1 MTDPIDPSVRSAE
14 SRSSRCS
21 RSKSSRRAAGAI
33 GRRGLVALLL
43 AVSLAA
49 TTACRTPGAGA
60 SDNPHDPK
68 AQLAR
73 LLTAW
78 QSAHRDGD
86 RCEQRRPDETPLVD
100 CERIRMQMERLAIAF
115 PNDPD
120 VLLANA
126 VVAFEA
132 GRPESAEKDL
142 DALRRI
148 DPIQPEATLL
158 RARIAI
164 TEGNLRLAR
173 RVLDEQIELTPDHA
187 GLRELSSSIHFL
199 EERYDEAAFEL
210 EIASRLGAPA
220 WRVAYHRGL
229 IFEAVGRDPEAAS
242 SYRVALEL
250 EPDFDPAR
258 SRLRAL
264 AVTGDARP

>member
-132 GRPESAEKDL
+132 
-142 DALRRI
+142 
-148 DPIQPEATLL
+148 
-158 RARIAI
+158 
-164 TEGNLRLAR
+164 
-173 RVLDEQIELTPDHA
+173 
-187 GLRELSSSIHFL
+187 L
-199 EERYDEAAFEL
+199 EELMQWHRQGLLKYRET
-210 EIASRLGAPA
+210 IAEGIENAP
-220 WRVAYHRGL
+220 
-229 IFEAVGRDPEAAS
+229 
-242 SYRVALEL
+242 
-250 EPDFDPAR
+250 
-258 SRLRAL
+258 RAL
-264 AVTGDARP
+264 INMLSGGNYGKQVVRLTAAAR

>member
-1 MTDPIDPSVRSAE
+1 MADPTARAVRSE
-14 SRSSRCS
+14 SSDRLQ
-21 RSKSSRRAAGAI
+21 
-33 GRRGLVALLL
+33 LVRPLPHPHALALLLL
-43 AVSLAA
+43 AVVLAW
-49 TTACRTPGAGA
+49 TAGCRTPSPAAAG
-60 SDNPHDPK
+60 NPHDPR
-68 AQLAR
+68 AQLAT
-73 LLTAW
+73 LLSAW
-78 QSAHRDGD
+78 HSAHRDGGT
-86 RCEQRRPDETPLVD
+86 CEQRRPEETPLVD
-100 CERIRMQMERLAIAF
+100 CEHLRKQIERLAIAF

-132 GRPESAEKDL
+132 GRPEEAEKDL

-164 TEGNLRLAR
+164 SEGNLRLAR
-173 RVLDEQIELTPDHA
+173 RMLDEQIELTPDHA
-187 GLRELSSSIHFL
+187 GLRELSSSVLYL
-199 EERYDEAAFEL
+199 EERYDEAGFEL

-229 IFEAVGRDPEAAS
+229 IFEATGRDSEAENA
-242 SYRVALEL
+242 YRVALEL
-250 EPDFDPAR
+250 EPAFDPAR

-264 AVTGDARP
+264 AVMGGARR